1 MNFKNSIYYQVG
13 RASDLADADRFI
25 YRILE
30 IIPGFLAWF
39 TIIGVFLLSF
49 YAPFY
54 SAIFIIVF
62 DIYWILKT
70 IYLSI
75 FLRQN
80 WKKTK
85 YNLSINWKQK
95 LSNLKYNRVY
105 HLILLPFY
113 NESYEIIQKSI
124 TSLVLSEYD
133 KKKFIVI
140 IAGEERNRAHYEN
153 TKQKIE
159 KEFPNIFGN
168 ILFTM
173 HPSNV
178 PGEMPGKGSNI
189 SYAIDMA
196 RVKILD
202 TLKIKYEDVLVS
214 AFDIDTV
221 IYPQYFECLTW
232 YFLTT
237 EDPLKSSFQP
247 IPVFNNNIWESPA
260 FSRVV
265 AFSATFW
272 QMIQQE
278 RPKRLTTFSSHS
290 VCFKTLYDAGY
301 WQKNVVSEDSRIFWN
316 LLLAHDGDH
325 KVVPLCY
332 PISMDANLAH
342 NFWHTTKNV
351 YKQQRR
357 WAWGVEN
364 GPYVWF
370 GFLKNRNISIIKKI
384 RFTFILLEGYW
395 SLSTNPLILFFLG
408 WLPVIL
414 GGRVFN
420 STILSYNLPL
430 FTKVLMTISMSGL
443 FLCVLISMS
452 FLPKPP
458 QGYGRLNKLSMIV
471 QWIMIPVT
479 IILFGALPGLD
490 AQTRLLLGKYM
501 GFWVTPKYRKIK

>member
-1 MNFKNSIYYQVG
+1 
-13 RASDLADADRFI
+13 
-25 YRILE
+25 
-30 IIPGFLAWF
+30 
-39 TIIGVFLLSF
+39 
-49 YAPFY
+49 
-54 SAIFIIVF
+54 
-62 DIYWILKT
+62 
-70 IYLSI
+70 
-75 FLRQN
+75 
-80 WKKTK
+80 
-85 YNLSINWKQK
+85 
-95 LSNLKYNRVY
+95 
-105 HLILLPFY
+105 
-113 NESYEIIQKSI
+113 
-124 TSLVLSEYD
+124 
-133 KKKFIVI
+133 
-140 IAGEERNRAHYEN
+140 
-153 TKQKIE
+153 
-159 KEFPNIFGN
+159 
-168 ILFTM
+168 
-173 HPSNV
+173 
-178 PGEMPGKGSNI
+178 
-189 SYAIDMA
+189 
-196 RVKILD
+196 
-202 TLKIKYEDVLVS
+202 
-214 AFDIDTV
+214 
-221 IYPQYFECLTW
+221 
-232 YFLTT
+232 
-237 EDPLKSSFQP
+237 
-247 IPVFNNNIWESPA
+247 
-260 FSRVV
+260 
-265 AFSATFW
+265 
-272 QMIQQE
+272 
-278 RPKRLTTFSSHS
+278 
-290 VCFKTLYDAGY
+290 
-301 WQKNVVSEDSRIFWN
+301 
-316 LLLAHDGDH
+316 
-325 KVVPLCY
+325 
-332 PISMDANLAH
+332 MDANLAH